1 MFQEWES
8 LGGACRIYQ
17 AIYRVLFWFSGTPS
31 GGSNSLT
38 SLLLGQ
44 RGEVVLE
51 GFPPLLK
58 QFYMIWKSARKR
70 EIPLPTSR
78 LTVISAGVGQLAFLS
93 FFSHLPF
100 LSPLSLYN
108 HFLFVCVHAY
118 VCLQSMCVHI
128 YVGVK
133 GPFFFSSFIVFPL
146 RSSVSCTVFT
156 RDKPGGLTRFQL
168 KHGLSPN
175 SCQFHPPQAVFQAL
189 EEMTRGGRNHPS
201 LPHVWKEPG
210 CVQ

>member
-1 MFQEWES
+1 MHAEFTRPYIEFSFGFQE
-8 LGGACRIYQ
+8 LPA
-17 AIYRVLFWFSGTPS
+17 
-31 GGSNSLT
+31 
-38 SLLLGQ
+38 
-44 RGEVVLE
+44 VV
-51 GFPPLLK
+51 P
-58 QFYMIWKSARKR
+58 
-70 EIPLPTSR
+70 IPLPH
-78 LTVISAGVGQLAFLS
+78 
-93 FFSHLPF
+93 FSWVREEKLYLRGFPHYLNNF
-100 LSPLSLYN
+100 IWFERAHGRGKSLYRLPVSQWSQQEWASLPSFPFFPIYLFFPLFLCTII
-108 HFLFVCVHAY
+108 FLFVCVHAY